1 MFNVK
6 LRSPRDQV
14 GCMCR
19 RFVDFHGEMLLLV
32 HWSILAYTG
41 MVKILKKHH
50 KRTGLLVRAPHL
62 DNLAAQPFCSTEV
75 STAPLITARQPPGC
89 RGQSG
94 GTFLHDANGHS
105 LITPGRGICSV
116 ENDTS

>member
-1 MFNVK
+1 MC
-6 LRSPRDQV
+6 PR
-14 GCMCR
+14 R

-75 STAPLITARQPPGC
+75 GC
-89 RGQSG
+89 GVG
-94 GTFLHDANGHS
+94 L
-105 LITPGRGICSV
+105 SV
-116 ENDTS
+116 AVQVSWAAALLLDSCA

>member
-1 MFNVK
+1 M
-6 LRSPRDQV
+6 
-14 GCMCR
+14 
-19 RFVDFHGEMLLLV
+19 DFHGEMLLLV

-75 STAPLITARQPPGC
+75 SK
-89 RGQSG
+89 
-94 GTFLHDANGHS
+94 
-105 LITPGRGICSV
+105 
-116 ENDTS
+116 

>member
-1 MFNVK
+1 M
-6 LRSPRDQV
+6 
-14 GCMCR
+14 
-19 RFVDFHGEMLLLV
+19 DFHGEMLLLV

-75 STAPLITARQPPGC
+75 SL
-89 RGQSG
+89 
-94 GTFLHDANGHS
+94 
-105 LITPGRGICSV
+105 
-116 ENDTS
+116 